1 MKFLYSLIF
10 PHSFFLGLL
19 FIFLLLGT
27 ACTPD
32 KMEKPPKDLD
42 KFIKRNVFHSD
53 TTLQKIYNAA
63 NQRDAKTVA
72 TFLVHPQE
80 KYRKHAALTFASL
93 QDSSFLIPLLELL
106 NDKKPSVRLAAA
118 TAIGQFWATS
128 SEQLL
133 IEKVTQMQ
141 ADGNYDVN
149 VQQRLL
155 EAIGKS
161 ATNKGLQFLALKSY
175 ENDTLRVG
183 QAIGIYRAA
192 TKPKINERAISDSAT
207 LLMLDFLTPPKQ
219 NYTVRLMASAYFAR
233 LAGKVIPKTETDS
246 IQGKKQSDFFETL
259 KNKADKDSQLFVR
272 SNAIQA
278 LGAIKTKE
286 NEDFLI
292 HILNKVDENYLV
304 KISVIR
310 SLGKFDASPKIKKAI
325 GNYINSKNPNLQI
338 VASETLKN
346 LARLTDYKLYL
357 EWAEKTNNYR
367 TRANLLA
374 GAIKTEKKENIAS
387 QKVISLLDSSK
398 NVYEKMA
405 LLQALSEN
413 IQNLNLILDTLQA
426 TQNHLLRTAA
436 TEALLNISTNFL
448 SNSSQKISSKQKEQL
463 RKGFEFA
470 ITSGDVG
477 AMALAANA
485 LMSKEFEQI
494 YRYKTSSLTKLLTEA
509 REKLVLPKEIE
520 TYQEISKTI
529 EFYTGKTTQIPP
541 PPPTKEIDW
550 KLINTLDARNSII
563 LNTNKGEIIV
573 SLFTEEAPATVAS
586 FVTLAGTGFFNK
598 KKFHRVVPNFVV
610 QGGDPRGDG
619 WGSVDYTIRSEFS
632 TFYYDDEGYLGMA
645 SAGKDTES
653 CQFFITHSPTPHLD
667 GRYTIF
673 GKVINGM
680 DVVHQLEV
688 GDYIEMVSF

>member
-1 MKFLYSLIF
+1 MKFLSSFIF
-10 PHSFFLGLL
+10 SNSFFFVL
-19 FIFLLLGT
+19 FFSFLLGT

-32 KMEKPPKDLD
+32 KMEEPPKKLE

-53 TTLQKIYNAA
+53 TLLQKIYDAA
-63 NQRDAKTVA
+63 NRRDAETVA
-72 TFLVHPQE
+72 TFLSHPEE

-93 QDSSFLIPLLELL
+93 QDSSFLMPLLELL
-106 NDKKPSVRLAAA
+106 NDEKSSVRQAAA

-128 SEQLL
+128 SEKLL
-133 IEKVTQMQ
+133 IEKTTQLQ
-141 ADGNYDVN
+141 ASGNYDVN

-161 ATNKGLQFLALKSY
+161 ATQKGLQFLALKSY

-192 TKPKINERAISDSAT
+192 TKPKANERVMSDSAT

-233 LAGKVIPKTETDS
+233 LAAQVIPQGEEDS
-246 IQGKKQSDFFETL
+246 IQIKKRNDFFEIL
-259 KNKADKDSQLFVR
+259 KNKADNDSQLFVR
-272 SNAIQA
+272 SNAVQA

-286 NEDFLI
+286 NEDLLI
-292 HILNKVDENYLV
+292 SILNKTGENYLV
-304 KISVIR
+304 KISAIR
-310 SLGKFDASPKIKKAI
+310 ALGQFDDSPKIKKAI
-325 GNYINSKNPNLQI
+325 GNYIDTKNPNLQI

-357 EWAEKTNNYR
+357 EWIEKTNNYK
-367 TRANLLA
+367 TRANLFA
-374 GAIKTEKKENIAS
+374 GAIKTERKENIAS
-387 QKVISLLDSSK
+387 QKAIFVLDSSK

-413 IQNLNLILDTLQA
+413 LQNMDLILDTLQT

-436 TEALLNISTNFL
+436 TEAILNISANLL
-448 SNSSQKISSKQKEQL
+448 SNSAQKMSSKQKEQL
-463 RKGFEFA
+463 SKGFEFA
-470 ITSGDVG
+470 INSGDVG

-485 LMSKEFEQI
+485 FMTDEFKKI
-494 YRYKTSSLTKLLTEA
+494 YKYKINSLTKLLIEA
-509 REKLVLPKEIE
+509 RKKLVLPKEIE

-529 EFYTGKTTQIPP
+529 EFYTGKATQNPP

-550 KLINTLDARNSII
+550 KLINTLNARNTII

-619 WGSVDYTIRSEFS
+619 WGSIDYTIRSEFS

-653 CQFFITHSPTPHLD
+653 CQFFITNSPTPHLD

-680 DVVHQLEV
+680 DVVHKLEV